1 MLRRATL
8 RAKEAFLAGTGAEAL
23 LTAAVLRAFRLP
35 ARPRDLSAALSAKLV
50 SA

>member
-8 RAKEAFLAGTGAEAL
+8 RTKEAFLAGAGAEAL
-23 LTAAVLRAFRLP
+23 LVTAVLRALRLP
-35 ARPRDLSAALSAKLV
+35 ARPRDFSAALSAKLV